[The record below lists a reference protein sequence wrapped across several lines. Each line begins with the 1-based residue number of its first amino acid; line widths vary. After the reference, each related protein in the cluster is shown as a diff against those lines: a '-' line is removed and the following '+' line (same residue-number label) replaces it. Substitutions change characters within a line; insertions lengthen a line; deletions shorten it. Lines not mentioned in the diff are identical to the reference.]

1 MEDKE
6 KIERLERDLEALKK
20 RLDSLEKSQGVD
32 DVEMTRMLLRA
43 VSSNKPAS

>member
-1 MEDKE
+1 MADKE
-6 KIERLERDLEALKK
+6 KIERLERELEELKK
-20 RLDSLEKSQGVD
+20 RLELLEKSQGVD